1 MKPQFSGSKTF
12 GERSGDLSLIGFE
25 SESERDRQSESE
37 LREDLSDIEKKLLQ
51 SYPGES
57 KHLDDSQ
64 DHVHSDIF
72 YYTEWDDPIYDQFQD
87 YDYEES
93 TVEEVPE
100 DTFEPVKEA
109 PKVKE
114 LPANGEIHID
124 LSRYPQRLP
133 RSRPASG
140 KSPSPG
146 QSAGKCARQHCA
158 LPDCHCGGPEVPG
171 NLTRAK
177 TPQLVILTFD
187 DSLNDLN
194 KKLYESIFHPIR
206 RNPNGCPISATFYVS
221 HEWTDYSHVQNVYSD
236 GHEIASHSIRLVSGC
251 TLGGCIR
258 DSK

>member
-1 MKPQFSGSKTF
+1 M
-12 GERSGDLSLIGFE
+12 SLIGFE
-25 SESERDRQSESE
+25 SEVERDRHSDSD

-114 LPANGEIHID
+114 IPANGEIHID

-177 TPQLVILTFD
+177 TPQLV
-187 DSLNDLN
+187 
-194 KKLYESIFHPIR
+194 HPHLR
-206 RNPNGCPISATFYVS
+206 RQP
-221 HEWTDYSHVQNVYSD
+221 Q
-236 GHEIASHSIRLVSGC
+236 
-251 TLGGCIR
+251 
-258 DSK
+258 